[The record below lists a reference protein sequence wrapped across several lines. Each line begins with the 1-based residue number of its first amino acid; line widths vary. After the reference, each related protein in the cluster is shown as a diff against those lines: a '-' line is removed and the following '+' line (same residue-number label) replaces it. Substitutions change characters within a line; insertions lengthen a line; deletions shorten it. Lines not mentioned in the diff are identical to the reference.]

1 MANKLNPELVKNI
14 SDLITVK
21 KISDLPIIDVIDKDN
36 ETTKIRTSQQFNNS
50 YLLSSTLL
58 EDNSYVGGR
67 YFNYR
72 VKLNEVTKYLSTLSD
87 EKLAAFKQ
95 TFNFFVDSLKNNTEN
110 SYVQFA
116 PANDTIDTENA
127 DNNYS
132 DTFRYKLSEVLDDVI
147 GFTYNITSDG
157 IEEIST
163 YSYTNVLTEGLVT
176 NATLEKYVRNSIAN
190 ILGVPS
196 SPAQLSEAIDSV
208 IEFVN
213 WFKGYSKEKDGLTE
227 LIRKITEKDDEIISS
242 YTNAYNAL
250 NLRIDT
256 TNNRIDDLDIT
267 KNAEEGKYITGIQ
280 QKDGLITNITSKQI
294 TISEVEGLQSAIDN
308 IGIDVPINGVST
320 DGNSFTAEGTKYTLT
335 VDKDKK
341 LKFVEYVLMSIN
353 SKTPDTTRTL
363 EIDSNASEAERMFKV
378 VANKTINS
386 ATWQGMASD
395 DTVTTNDKTTTL
407 IAKQKGNN
415 KITRSVTISDGEM
428 NVMSGDMHIQFTNT
442 RYFLGYSSNPN
453 LIFNDVK
460 NSESGTNINITAD
473 YNNLKDSLLAS
484 DIYGKGFTGN
494 GYWYLIWPTSL
505 NIGNIYFGAGT
516 AKAAAAGGWHE
527 HVQNW
532 QEGDP
537 VTNSNHIKVNQYS
550 TAVQYHVY
558 RSDHPF
564 SVQMNIQF

>member
-72 VKLNEVTKYLSTLSD
+72 VKLNEVTEYLSTLSD
-87 EKLAAFKQ
+87 ENLTAFKQ

-132 DTFRYKLSEVLDDVI
+132 YTLRYKLSEVLDDVI

-256 TNNRIDDLDIT
+256 TNSRIDDLDIT

-308 IGIDVPINGVST
+308 IGIDAPINGVST
-320 DGNSFTAEGTKYTLT
+320 DGNSFTAGGTKYTLT

-341 LKFVEYVLMSIN
+341 LKFVEYVLMSI
-353 SKTPDTTRTL
+353 SFKTPDTTRTL
-363 EIDSNASEAERMFKV
+363 EIDSTATEDERTFKV
-378 VANKTINS
+378 EANKTINS
-386 ATWQGMASD
+386 AAWQGMAD
-395 DTVTTNDKTTTL
+395 DDIVTTNDKTTIL
-407 IAKQKGNN
+407 IAKQNGNN

-453 LIFNDVK
+453 LIFNDVQ
-460 NSESGTNINITAD
+460 NSESGTNINNTVD
-473 YNNLKDSLLAS
+473 YNNITYSLSAS

-516 AKAAAAGGWHE
+516 AKAAASGGWHE

-537 VTNSNHIKVNQYS
+537 VTNPDHIKVNQYS

>member
-72 VKLNEVTKYLSTLSD
+72 VKLNEVTEYLSTLSD
-87 EKLAAFKQ
+87 ENLTAFKQ

-132 DTFRYKLSEVLDDVI
+132 YTFRYKLSEVLDDVI
-147 GFTYNITSDG
+147 GFTYNITSEG

-256 TNNRIDDLDIT
+256 TNSRIDDLDIT

-308 IGIDVPINGVST
+308 IGIDAPINGVAT
-320 DGNSFTAEGTKYTLT
+320 DGNSFTAGGTKYTLT

-341 LKFVEYVLMSIN
+341 LKFVEYVLMSIS
-353 SKTPDTTRTL
+353 SKTPNTTRTL
-363 EIDSNASEAERMFKV
+363 EIDSIASEAERMFKV
-378 VANKTINS
+378 AANKTINS
-386 ATWQGMASD
+386 ATWQGMAD
-395 DTVTTNDKTTTL
+395 DIVTTNDKTTTL
-407 IAKQKGNN
+407 IAKQNGNN

-428 NVMSGDMHIQFTNT
+428 NVASGDMNIQFTSK

-453 LIFNDVK
+453 LTFTVSN
-460 NSESGTNINITAD
+460 NGTNILTTSN
-473 YNNLKDSLLAS
+473 YHNLKDSLLTS
-484 DIYGKGFTGN
+484 EIFGKGFTGD
-494 GYWYLIWPTSL
+494 GYWYMIWPTTVS
-505 NIGNIYFGAGT
+505 IGNIYFGAGT

-537 VTNSNHIKVNQYS
+537 VTNPDHIKVNQYS
-550 TAVQYHVY
+550 TSVQYHVY

>member
-14 SDLITVK
+14 SDLMTVK

-72 VKLNEVTKYLSTLSD
+72 VKLNEVTEYLSTLSD
-87 EKLAAFKQ
+87 ENLTAFKQ

-116 PANDTIDTENA
+116 PANDTIDAENA

-132 DTFRYKLSEVLDDVI
+132 YTFRYKLSEVLDDVI

-256 TNNRIDDLDIT
+256 TNSRIDDLDIT

-308 IGIDVPINGVST
+308 IGIDAPINGVST
-320 DGNSFTAEGTKYTLT
+320 DGNSFTAGGTKYTLT

-341 LKFVEYVLMSIN
+341 LKFVEYVLMSIS
-353 SKTPDTTRTL
+353 SKTPNTTRTL
-363 EIDSNASEAERMFKV
+363 EIDSIASEAERMFKV
-378 VANKTINS
+378 AANKTINS
-386 ATWQGMASD
+386 ATWQGMAD
-395 DTVTTNDKTTTL
+395 DIVTTNDKTTTL
-407 IAKQKGNN
+407 IAKQNGNN

-442 RYFLGYSSNPN
+442 KYFLGYSSNPN
-453 LIFNDVK
+453 LTFTVSN
-460 NSESGTNINITAD
+460 NGTNILTTSN
-473 YNNLKDSLLAS
+473 YHNLKDSLLTS
-484 DIYGKGFTGN
+484 EIFGKGFTGD
-494 GYWYLIWPTSL
+494 GYWYMIWPTTVS
-505 NIGNIYFGAGT
+505 IGNIYFGAGT

-537 VTNSNHIKVNQYS
+537 VTNPDHIKVNQYS
-550 TAVQYHVY
+550 TSVQYHVY

>member
-72 VKLNEVTKYLSTLSD
+72 VKLNEVTEYLSTLSD
-87 EKLAAFKQ
+87 ENLTAFKQ

-132 DTFRYKLSEVLDDVI
+132 YTLRYKLSEVLDDVI

-256 TNNRIDDLDIT
+256 TNSRIDDLDIT

-308 IGIDVPINGVST
+308 IGIDAPINGVST
-320 DGNSFTAEGTKYTLT
+320 DGNSFTAGGTKYTLT

-341 LKFVEYVLMSIN
+341 LKFVEYVLMSIG

-363 EIDSNASEAERMFKV
+363 EIDSTATESDRMFKV
-378 VANKTINS
+378 AANKTINS
-386 ATWQGMASD
+386 ATWQGMAD
-395 DTVTTNDKTTTL
+395 DDIVTTNDKTTTL
-407 IAKQKGNN
+407 IAKQNGNN

-428 NVMSGDMHIQFTNT
+428 NVISGDMHIQFTNT

-453 LIFNDVK
+453 LIFNDVQ
-460 NSESGTNINITAD
+460 NSESGTNINNTSD
-473 YNNLKDSLLAS
+473 YNNIKDSLSAS

-505 NIGNIYFGAGT
+505 NIGNIYFGVGT

-537 VTNSNHIKVNQYS
+537 VTNPDHIKVNQYS

>member
-14 SDLITVK
+14 SDLMTVK

-36 ETTKIRTSQQFNNS
+36 ETTKIQTSQQFNNS

-72 VKLNEVTKYLSTLSD
+72 VKLNEVTEYLSTLSD
-87 EKLAAFKQ
+87 ANLAAFKQ

-132 DTFRYKLSEVLDDVI
+132 YTFRYKLSEVLDDVI

-157 IEEIST
+157 IEEISS

-256 TNNRIDDLDIT
+256 TNSRIDDLDIT

-308 IGIDVPINGVST
+308 IGINAPINGVST
-320 DGNSFTAEGTKYTLT
+320 DGNSFTAGGTKYTLT

-341 LKFVEYVLMSIN
+341 LKFVEYVLMSIS
-353 SKTPDTTRTL
+353 SKTPSTTRTL
-363 EIDSNASEAERMFKV
+363 EIDSTATDAERMFKV
-378 VANKTINS
+378 MANKTINS

-395 DTVTTNDKTTTL
+395 DIVTTNDKTTTL
-407 IAKQKGNN
+407 IAKQNGNN

-428 NVMSGDMHIQFTNT
+428 NVISGDMHIQFTNT

-453 LIFNDVK
+453 LIFNDVQ
-460 NSESGTNINITAD
+460 NSESGTNINNTAD
-473 YNNLKDSLLAS
+473 YNNLKDSLSAS

-537 VTNSNHIKVNQYS
+537 VTNPDHIKVNQYS